1 MVDVNNV
8 NPIEQSA
15 ENKAVNRGLTKAPYP
30 YVTGLELKADVILG
44 DLTLNTIDEDGV
56 VWVCTDIEG
65 WWNHPEPVFND
76 LPRGLG
82 DGSYDVRGRYSA
94 RILTLSGVFLTPDAS
109 YVQAARDK
117 LAKAA
122 DLVYSGTWLIAKEG
136 PDKAAWVRLSGQ
148 PKITTVNSRGRTEFT
163 IGLKAGDPIKYEWF
177 GDADSYDDTPS
188 PLYAK
193 NLGSGHS
200 GSITVVNNG
209 NVKVPVAFEIV
220 GALSS
225 TASAPAKLKN
235 TTRNET
241 IEIVSS
247 QSSGDVLSIDTYN
260 REVLF
265 NGDALGSRSRVGI
278 LAEWIYLDPGV
289 NVLTFEDTN
298 NSSSSAVCTVFFR
311 SGWIA

>member
-8 NPIEQSA
+8 NPILQSA

-30 YVTGLELKADVILG
+30 YVTGLELKADIRLG
-44 DLTLNTIDEDGV
+44 DLVLNTIDADGV

-65 WWNHPEPVFND
+65 WWNHPEPIFND
-76 LPRGLG
+76 LQRGLG

-122 DLVYSGTWLIAKEG
+122 DLVYSGTWLVASEN

-148 PKITTVNSRGRTEFT
+148 PKINTVNARGRTEFT

-177 GDADSYDDTPS
+177 GDPLSYDDAPGT
-188 PLYAK
+188 LYAK
-193 NLGSGHS
+193 NTSAGHS
-200 GSITVVNNG
+200 GTITVVNKG
-209 NVKVPVAFEIV
+209 NVKVPVAFEV
-220 GALSS
+220 SKALSS
-225 TASAPAKLKN
+225 TASAPAKIKN
-235 TTRNET
+235 VTRNET
-241 IEIVSS
+241 IEIVAS
-247 QSSGDVLSIDTYN
+247 QTNSDVLSIDTYN

-265 NGDALGSRSRVGI
+265 NDSTLNARSRVGI
-278 LAEWIYLDPGV
+278 LAEWIYLDPGE
-289 NVLTFEDTN
+289 NVLTFEDTS
-298 NSSSSAVCTVFFR
+298 NSSSLAECAIFFR